1 MSHPALV
8 TTEDQ
13 PTPPLASGPRGAR
26 RGPRHLRMAAGG
38 IPSRAG
44 RAVAPVTEARADVV
58 AAVAAVATADA
69 ELGVSEHGLP
79 EHGLYGASPVMR
91 ALFRTIRK
99 VGPTAVPVL
108 VTGESG
114 TGKSLVARALHAES
128 PRRHRPF
135 IAFHC
140 SALPEEFGE
149 RELFGAARGGLRG
162 GVKERGGLF
171 AAAAGGT
178 LFLDEIGDLGPMA
191 QARLVRALEQRDAHA
206 VRPTDGEMDVRVI
219 AATSRPLQ
227 ALVAEGRFRED
238 LLYRLKVVELA
249 LPPLRARREDIPL
262 LCAQFVQQPGAWAG
276 VPERLVSEE
285 AMARL
290 LAHDWAGN
298 VRELRNVI
306 EGALVLSDGATI
318 AATDLPADLP
328 VCVGSASA
336 TVVAGELAAAPLI
349 ETLSARADA
358 IGSLTFVEAR
368 EWALREFD
376 RAFLGAALARHDG
389 NVARTARALGLHRQ
403 SLQKLLARRALRAG
417 GAGR

>member
-26 RGPRHLRMAAGG
+26 RGPRHLR
-38 IPSRAG
+38 
-44 RAVAPVTEARADVV
+44 V
-58 AAVAAVATADA
+58 AAEA
-69 ELGVSEHGLP
+69 EHGLP

-128 PRRHRPF
+128 LRRHRPF
-135 IAFHC
+135 VAFHC
-140 SALPEEFGE
+140 SALPEEFSE
-149 RELFGAARGGLRG
+149 RELFGSARGALRG

-171 AAAAGGT
+171 AAAVGGT

-191 QARLVRALEQRDAHA
+191 QARLVRALEQRDARA
-206 VRPTDGEMDVRVI
+206 ARPTDGEMDVRVI
-219 AATSRPLQ
+219 AATSRPLP

-276 VPERLVSEE
+276 APERAVSEA

-290 LAHDWAGN
+290 LAHNWAGN

-328 VCVGSASA
+328 EYGASASVA
-336 TVVAGELAAAPLI
+336 AGESAAAPLI

-417 GAGR
+417 RAER

>member
-26 RGPRHLRMAAGG
+26 RGPRHLRMAAG
-38 IPSRAG
+38 A
-44 RAVAPVTEARADVV
+44 E
-58 AAVAAVATADA
+58 VATAVS
-69 ELGVSEHGLP
+69 ELGMT

-91 ALFRTIRK
+91 ALFRRIRK

-135 IAFHC
+135 VAFHC

-149 RELFGAARGGLRG
+149 RELFGPARGALRG

-171 AAAAGGT
+171 AAAQGGT

-191 QARLVRALEQRDAHA
+191 QARLVRALEQSDTRRADSSLGAHA
-206 VRPTDGEMDVRVI
+206 ARRTDADMDVRVI
-219 AATSRPLQ
+219 AASSRPLP

-262 LCAQFVQQPGAWAG
+262 LCAQFVQPPGAWAG
-276 VPERLVSEE
+276 APERPVSEE

-328 VCVGSASA
+328 ECGASAS
-336 TVVAGELAAAPLI
+336 VVAGESAAGPLI

>member
-1 MSHPALV
+1 
-8 TTEDQ
+8 
-13 PTPPLASGPRGAR
+13 
-26 RGPRHLRMAAGG
+26 
-38 IPSRAG
+38 
-44 RAVAPVTEARADVV
+44 
-58 AAVAAVATADA
+58 
-69 ELGVSEHGLP
+69 
-79 EHGLYGASPVMR
+79 
-91 ALFRTIRK
+91 
-99 VGPTAVPVL
+99 
-108 VTGESG
+108 
-114 TGKSLVARALHAES
+114 
-128 PRRHRPF
+128 
-135 IAFHC
+135 
-140 SALPEEFGE
+140 
-149 RELFGAARGGLRG
+149 
-162 GVKERGGLF
+162 
-171 AAAAGGT
+171 
-178 LFLDEIGDLGPMA
+178 
-191 QARLVRALEQRDAHA
+191 
-206 VRPTDGEMDVRVI
+206 MDVRVI
-219 AATSRPLQ
+219 AATSRPLP

-276 VPERLVSEE
+276 APERAVSEA

-290 LAHDWAGN
+290 LAHNWAGN

-328 VCVGSASA
+328 EYGASASVA
-336 TVVAGELAAAPLI
+336 AGESAAGPLI

-358 IGSLTFVEAR
+358 IGPLTFVEAR

-417 GAGR
+417 RAER